1 MKVKKLNLVIIFIS
15 LIGIIG
21 YVGLTESQNMVT
33 LVHKLDFRW
42 IMGTLFLM
50 IVYWFL
56 ETLILH
62 LVTKKLHNAQKFKN
76 TLQTTMIGQFFNCIT
91 PFSSGGQP
99 MQALHMVKTGVPFGL
114 ASSCLL
120 TKFIVYQV
128 VLTLYSLLV
137 LCIKLGEFSAK
148 VNGFTYM
155 VLFGFIV
162 NTLVVLAL
170 LSIGCFKRLT
180 IKVVFKMI
188 HILAKWKM
196 IKNVNQKRHYVVKE
210 FNSFYKSFDWMRH
223 HKEMIFYMMV
233 LSAVQ
238 LTVYFLVPY
247 FILRAFGLHASMLSM
262 IAAQAFVLMISSFIP
277 LPGAAGGAE
286 LSFFTFF
293 KLFFPANLL
302 NISVLVWRMITFYLT
317 VCIGMCF
324 TLWQKGGSKKMNIT
338 EKPRF

>member
-1 MKVKKLNLVIIFIS
+1 MKVKKLNLVIILIS

-21 YVGLTESQNMVT
+21 YVGLTESQNMEA
-33 LVHKLDFRW
+33 LMHKLDFKW
-42 IMGTLFLM
+42 IIGTLFLM
-50 IVYWFL
+50 IMYWFL

-62 LVTKKLHNAQKFKN
+62 LVTKKLHPIQKFKS

-99 MQALHMVKTGVPFGL
+99 MQALHMVKTGVPFGR

-128 VLTLYSLLV
+128 VLTLYSLVV
-137 LCIKLGEFSAK
+137 LFIKLDEFSAK
-148 VNGFTYM
+148 INGFTYM

-170 LSIGCFKRLT
+170 LSIGCFKRVT
-180 IKVVFKMI
+180 IKVVFKI
-188 HILAKWKM
+188 IDILGKWKM
-196 IKNVNQKRHYVVKE
+196 IKHVNQKRHYVLKE

-223 HKEMIFYMMV
+223 HKQMIFYMVV
-233 LSAVQ
+233 LSAIQ

-247 FILRAFGLHASMLSM
+247 FILKAFGLHASILSM
-262 IAAQAFVLMISSFIP
+262 ISAQAFVLMISSFIP

-293 KLFFPANLL
+293 RLFFPANLL
-302 NISVLVWRMITFYLT
+302 NISVLVWRMVTFYLT
-317 VCIGMCF
+317 ICIGMCF
-324 TLWQKGGSKKMNIT
+324 TLWQKDGTNKTNIT
-338 EKPRF
+338 EKA